1 MKKESKITVKS
12 AFKIKGISING
23 ENPIHFDSWLSERSD
38 VLDKLLY
45 DDDKNYNIIAGM
57 NSGKTRGIVEH
68 IFARNDKQFVPAV
81 LCVPL
86 KIIVDQLHKD
96 VLDESHIELGKVH
109 GDILDDDIERY
120 LLSPGKKLFVCVY
133 DSLH

>member
-1 MKKESKITVKS
+1 MKKEPKITVKS
-12 AFKIKGISING
+12 AFKIKEISIEG
-23 ENPIHFDSWLSERSD
+23 ENPITFDERLSKRDD

-68 IFARNDKQFVPAV
+68 IWGRSDEMFVPAV

-86 KIIVDQLHKD
+86 KIIVDQLYEE
-96 VLDESHIELGKVH
+96 VLEESHFKLGKVH
-109 GDILDDDIERY
+109 GDILDYEIKNY
-120 LLSPGKKLFVCVY
+120 
-133 DSLH
+133 